1 MKPNKKKV
9 RRFQEGG
16 FSAEQEEWL
25 GGADRTDPY
34 ILARMR
40 SAVPD
45 KPEKSPMGD
54 DSPAGKTAYG
64 EENELPEVA
73 SAPKTS
79 KATTKPAAK
88 PMAKPAAKPAAESPA
103 EYKARMDSLVK
114 KQGLER
120 FTPEEAIIGGGA
132 GKLLQMAGKKLAS
145 KLAAGRTKTYTQ
157 AEFDAMTPKLS
168 GPSASSKT
176 PALPSPT
183 PKLPY
188 DKAGAKARSRADRAE
203 TRDVEMKRGNAR
215 NYGIDPDAP
224 GSASALDALRRN
236 IGDGEFTMKKGGKV
250 KAKTSYKSGGSVK
263 SSASR
268 RADGCA
274 IRGKT
279 RA

>member
-1 MKPNKKKV
+1 MKKKI
-9 RRFQEGG
+9 RKFKEGG

-40 SAVPD
+40 RAVPD
-45 KPEKSPMGD
+45 KKPMASEVGD
-54 DSPAGKTAYG
+54 DSPAGKTGYG
-64 EENELPEVA
+64 EQNDLPETETVT
-73 SAPKTS
+73 KTTVS
-79 KATTKPAAK
+79 KTPAK
-88 PMAKPAAKPAAESPA
+88 TAKPAVKQAPTMPA
-103 EYKARMDSLVK
+103 EEKARMENLVK

-120 FTPEEAIIGGGA
+120 VTPEEMLIGGGGLKVLRA
-132 GKLLQMAGKKLAS
+132 AGKKLAD
-145 KLAAGRTKTYTQ
+145 KIAAGRTKTYSQ

-188 DKAGAKARSRADRAE
+188 DKSGALAKKRAE
-203 TRDVEMKRGNAR
+203 RAEARDKTMREENAAR
-215 NYGIDPDAP
+215 YGVTDTEAP
-224 GSASALDALRRN
+224 GYEALRGAFMR
-236 IGDGEFTMKKGGKV
+236 KGGKV

-274 IRGKT
+274 VRGKT

>member
-1 MKPNKKKV
+1 MKRKMRK
-9 RRFQEGG
+9 FAGGG

-40 SAVPD
+40 RAVPD
-45 KPEKSPMGD
+45 KKPMASEVGD
-54 DSPAGKTAYG
+54 DSPAGKTGYG
-64 EENELPEVA
+64 EENELPTTTRVT
-73 SAPKTS
+73 PTNTT
-79 KATTKPAAK
+79 ATKPAVKPAAK
-88 PMAKPAAKPAAESPA
+88 PSAPTMPA
-103 EYKARMDSLVK
+103 EEKARMENLVK

-120 FTPEEAIIGGGA
+120 VTPEEMLIGGGSLKVLRA
-132 GKLLQMAGKKLAS
+132 AGKKLADKIAS
-145 KLAAGRTKTYTQ
+145 GRTKTYSQ

-168 GPSASSKT
+168 GPSAGSKT

-188 DKAGAKARSRADRAE
+188 DKAGALAKRRADRAE
-203 TRDVEMKRGNAR
+203 TRDIDMKRSNAE
-215 NYGIDPDAP
+215 NYGIDPDKP
-224 GSASALDALRRN
+224 GSASALDSLRRN
-236 IGDGEFTMKKGGKV
+236 IGGGEFSMRKGGKV

>member
-1 MKPNKKKV
+1 MAGLANMKRKMRK
-9 RRFQEGG
+9 FAGGG
-16 FSAEQEEWL
+16 FSAAQEEWL

-45 KPEKSPMGD
+45 TPEKSPMGD
-54 DSPAGKTAYG
+54 DSPAGKTGYG
-64 EENELPEVA
+64 EQNDLPETETVT
-73 SAPKTS
+73 KTTVS
-79 KATTKPAAK
+79 KTPAK
-88 PMAKPAAKPAAESPA
+88 TAKPAVKSSAPTMPA
-103 EYKARMDSLVK
+103 EEKARMESLVK
-114 KQGLER
+114 KQALTKV
-120 FTPEEAIIGGGA
+120 TPEEAIIGGGA

-145 KLAAGRTKTYTQ
+145 KIAAGRTKTYSQ
-157 AEFDAMTPKLS
+157 AEFDAMTPKLP
-168 GPSASSKT
+168 G
-176 PALPSPT
+176 PT

-188 DKAGAKARSRADRAE
+188 DKAGAMAKKRSERA
-203 TRDVEMKRGNAR
+203 TSRDVEMKRSNAE
-215 NYGIDPDAP
+215 NYGIDPDKP
-224 GSASALDALRRN
+224 GSASALDSLRRN
-236 IGDGEFTMKKGGKV
+236 IGDGEFSMRKGGKV